1 MRNHLWHVKL
11 VVLATVTAA
20 AEFPAPVY
28 IQPIIVG
35 STFTVFFSVFGL
47 NRRIF
52 GFEGVARAS
61 VVWWDCFAIY
71 VKSSMHRKWPCC
83 FNEHSTCLLFI
94 CARIRILTYP
104 PPPARTHQSE
114 PVEKLSDTTDHEF
127 VVFFEEAVRNPS
139 YVYLWIMNTCSLSA
153 CMRLYPNG

>member
-61 VVWWDCFAIY
+61 VVW
-71 VKSSMHRKWPCC
+71 
-83 FNEHSTCLLFI
+83 
-94 CARIRILTYP
+94 
-104 PPPARTHQSE
+104 
-114 PVEKLSDTTDHEF
+114 
-127 VVFFEEAVRNPS
+127 
-139 YVYLWIMNTCSLSA
+139 
-153 CMRLYPNG
+153 